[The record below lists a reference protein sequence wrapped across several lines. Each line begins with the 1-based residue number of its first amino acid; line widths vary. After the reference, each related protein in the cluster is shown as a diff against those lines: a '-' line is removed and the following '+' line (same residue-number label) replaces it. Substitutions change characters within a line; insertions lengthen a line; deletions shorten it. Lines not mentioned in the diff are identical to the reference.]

1 MFRLRSLILVAAG
14 LTLPPLV
21 ALADEGDKE
30 LYRLYL
36 RARKPS
42 EKEMPRDRQPVAV
55 HVFLDRDRLF
65 YVADG
70 GKVLAVVSAGK
81 DAGDRKDRSPRLSHR
96 LLLPVRTS
104 DEDKIGEAT
113 AKVSAEVYRDENSG
127 NLVYLT
133 HEGAVAVVAGTR
145 PAADKA
151 DKEAKWLGR
160 FRMKVR
166 ENADD
171 FGRAI
176 LHCSVEVYRDEN
188 TGCVIYAAEKGG
200 FAVVAGAKAEEG
212 KDERAAEWSHALSFR
227 VRAPN
232 EDDFTAKTATFVTE
246 VYRDVDRDTWLY
258 VLPSFRLAAVPAR
271 RKIAVGDKIEA
282 VRWERRTGPKEIG
295 AGKWSAEEF
304 LNPNTGDRLFVTAA
318 GALAVLPEPK

>member
-1 MFRLRSLILVAAG
+1 MFRLRSFLPLAVGLALLSPVAFAG
-14 LTLPPLV
+14 
-21 ALADEGDKE
+21 EGEKE
-30 LYRLYL
+30 LYRLDL

-65 YVADG
+65 YVADE

-81 DAGDRKDRSPRLSHR
+81 DAGKRKDRPPQLSHR

-104 DEDKIGEAT
+104 DEDRIGEAT
-113 AKVSAEVYRDENSG
+113 AKVSVEVYRDENNG

-133 HEGAVAVVAGTR
+133 HEGAVAVVAGVK
-145 PAADKA
+145 PSAGKA

-160 FRMKVR
+160 LRMKVR

-176 LHCSVEVYRDEN
+176 LHCSVEVYCDEN
-188 TGCVIYAAEKGG
+188 TGCVIYAAEKRG
-200 FAVVAGAKAEEG
+200 FAVVAGAKAAEE
-212 KDERAAEWSHALSFR
+212 KDEQAAEWSHALSFR

-232 EDDFTAKTATFVTE
+232 EDDFTAKTATFDTE
-246 VYRDVDRDTWLY
+246 VYRDEARDTWVY

-271 RKIAVGDKIEA
+271 RRVAAGDKIEA
-282 VRWERRTGPKEIG
+282 VRWERRVGPKEAG

-304 LNPNTGDRLFVTAA
+304 LNPNTGDRLFITAA
-318 GALAVLPEPK
+318 GALAVLPKPI